1 MRKLTSFD
9 IKIIGIILMVMDHL
23 YEMFGF
29 VGVPLWFHMLG
40 RACAPLFIFMCAEGY
55 HYTRSKLKYARNLWI
70 GYIVMNLIDRYLQEW
85 IPNNHGIILM
95 NNIFGTLLMC
105 VIFMFLYDSFLS
117 KNRKQILI
125 GTGVVLA
132 IAALTAVTI
141 QILVARQSGVLSDI
155 LLTLFPSL
163 LNIEGGYGFI
173 ILGLLFY
180 IFRDKTWGMVLSL
193 GLIALLSTGFNFHG
207 LFSTNF
213 QWMMILAAIP
223 LSMYNGKVGIKAK
236 WLFYTF
242 YPLHIVIF
250 YLIATFIP

>member
-70 GYIVMNLIDRYLQEW
+70 GYIIMNLIDRYLQEW
-85 IPNNHGIILM
+85 IPNNHGIVLM

-105 VIFMFLYDSFLS
+105 VIFMFIYDSFLS
-117 KNRKQILI
+117 KKPKKILM
-125 GTGVVLA
+125 GLGALA
-132 IAALTAVTI
+132 AVIAVTFFFI
-141 QILVARQSGVLSDI
+141 QILGLGQAGTLFRVLLI
-155 LLTLFPSL
+155 FFPSL
-163 LNIEGGYGFI
+163 ITVEGGFGFVV
-173 ILGLLFY
+173 LGLLFY

-193 GLIALLSTGFNFHG
+193 GLFALLSTGFNFQG